1 MKIAILRCLHSND
14 VCAGAACLRALNSRT
29 ASFAQYGDEPLELV
43 AYFSC
48 DGCGKVAFANAR
60 GMKEKIETI
69 KRLNPDAVH
78 FGVCTK
84 HVDAEGKRTRL
95 CPHIQDILDEL
106 TAAGIK
112 VVDGTH

>member
-48 DGCGKVAFANAR
+48 DGCGKVAFANDR
-60 GMKEKIETI
+60 GMKGKLETI
-69 KRLNPDAVH
+69 KRLKPDAVH

-84 HVDAEGKRTRL
+84 QMDAQGKRTQL
-95 CPHIQDILDEL
+95 CSHIHAILEEL
-106 TAAGIK
+106 GAAGIK
-112 VVDGTH
+112 IVDGTH